1 MDGMALA
8 YKAALSSKIG
18 DISCRLKMNERQKC
32 GKRKWL
38 VSVHLWVFDAK
49 ERMAHVYDNRWYEQF
64 AMSADVAC
72 AFPIRVSKGLADA
85 TRE

>member
-1 MDGMALA
+1 
-8 YKAALSSKIG
+8 
-18 DISCRLKMNERQKC
+18 MNERQNSGTERGC
-32 GKRKWL
+32 LNGWD
-38 VSVHLWVFDAK
+38 WVFDAK

>member
-1 MDGMALA
+1 MN
-8 YKAALSSKIG
+8 K
-18 DISCRLKMNERQKC
+18 RLKPGRVQGALNVC
-32 GKRKWL
+32 
-38 VSVHLWVFDAK
+38 LWVFDAK

>member
-1 MDGMALA
+1 
-8 YKAALSSKIG
+8 
-18 DISCRLKMNERQKC
+18 MNEWPK
-32 GKRKWL
+32 L
-38 VSVHLWVFDAK
+38 VRRSYQLNVCIWVFDAK

>member
-1 MDGMALA
+1 MNGRPEFGRA
-8 YKAALSSKIG
+8 YG
-18 DISCRLKMNERQKC
+18 DLNGR
-32 GKRKWL
+32 
-38 VSVHLWVFDAK
+38 LWVFDAK

>member
-1 MDGMALA
+1 
-8 YKAALSSKIG
+8 
-18 DISCRLKMNERQKC
+18 MNDR
-32 GKRKWL
+32 
-38 VSVHLWVFDAK
+38 LWVFDAK

>member
-1 MDGMALA
+1 MNGRPVLGIAEQALNVA
-8 YKAALSSKIG
+8 
-18 DISCRLKMNERQKC
+18 
-32 GKRKWL
+32 
-38 VSVHLWVFDAK
+38 LWVFDAK

>member
-1 MDGMALA
+1 MNDRLIMGSVIG
-8 YKAALSSKIG
+8 ALSV
-18 DISCRLKMNERQKC
+18 RN
-32 GKRKWL
+32 
-38 VSVHLWVFDAK
+38 WVFDAK

>member
-1 MDGMALA
+1 
-8 YKAALSSKIG
+8 
-18 DISCRLKMNERQKC
+18 MNERPKLGSWEGGGDVC
-32 GKRKWL
+32 F
-38 VSVHLWVFDAK
+38 WVFDAK

-72 AFPIRVSKGLADA
+72 AFPIRVSKGLADT

>member
-1 MDGMALA
+1 
-8 YKAALSSKIG
+8 
-18 DISCRLKMNERQKC
+18 MNERPKL
-32 GKRKWL
+32 GSEERG
-38 VSVHLWVFDAK
+38 VNVRLWVFDAK

>member
-1 MDGMALA
+1 MQ
-8 YKAALSSKIG
+8 
-18 DISCRLKMNERQKC
+18 RLLCWPTRSTLMNE
-32 GKRKWL
+32 GL
-38 VSVHLWVFDAK
+38 VSGDNWVTPNGGKWVFDAK
-49 ERMAHVYDNRWYEQF
+49 ERMAHVYDNRWYQQF

>member
-1 MDGMALA
+1 MAGVVNWSF
-8 YKAALSSKIG
+8 AL
-18 DISCRLKMNERQKC
+18 MN
-32 GKRKWL
+32 KRPKL
-38 VSVHLWVFDAK
+38 GSGESELNVYLWVFDAK

>member
-1 MDGMALA
+1 MNQ
-8 YKAALSSKIG
+8 
-18 DISCRLKMNERQKC
+18 RLKLGGERR
-32 GKRKWL
+32 GVNVWF
-38 VSVHLWVFDAK
+38 WVFDAK

>member
-1 MDGMALA
+1 MGSQ
-8 YKAALSSKIG
+8 KEAAN
-18 DISCRLKMNERQKC
+18 D
-32 GKRKWL
+32 RK
-38 VSVHLWVFDAK
+38 WVFDAK

>member
-1 MDGMALA
+1 MAGRDRLA
-8 YKAALSSKIG
+8 KINE
-18 DISCRLKMNERQKC
+18 RLKL
-32 GKRKWL
+32 GKPGRAL
-38 VSVHLWVFDAK
+38 NGDLWVFDAK

>member
-1 MDGMALA
+1 MNGCPLPGDA
-8 YKAALSSKIG
+8 YPA
-18 DISCRLKMNERQKC
+18 MN
-32 GKRKWL
+32 
-38 VSVHLWVFDAK
+38 VHTWVFDAK

>member
-1 MDGMALA
+1 
-8 YKAALSSKIG
+8 
-18 DISCRLKMNERQKC
+18 MN
-32 GKRKWL
+32 KWPNVGRPPDDL
-38 VSVHLWVFDAK
+38 DDRIWVFDAK